1 MEKPSNKLQVE
12 ILSPSNV
19 LSAFS
24 NNKIT
29 SYLSTKNTSAQHYDF
44 GKDTP
49 STLYTAPKSTL
60 NAKFLEGNSKTRG
73 ISAEAS
79 SLMTSGKK
87 EPENVYFFKS
97 PLGAASNSKKNFS
110 FNNYMNENEANKKF
124 DFEQRHMKSV
134 KQESNNRLEVTTS
147 TNFKLVRNNSMNKLG
162 NNAKSNNNEMAEN
175 QKASVRRAME
185 NKNYDIDIFTPKTF
199 LMNNNA
205 ISYNNV
211 SSSINSNFPSN
222 TRDGMMLSPKQTKM
236 EKVYEQIR
244 LFQSNKK
251 KNEEITN
258 EHSKQIPEEKVKL
271 ANRTS

>member
-44 GKDTP
+44 GKNTP
-49 STLYTAPKSTL
+49 TTMYAAPKSTL
-60 NAKFLEGNSKTRG
+60 NAKFLEENCKTRG
-73 ISAEAS
+73 ISAEAAT
-79 SLMTSGKK
+79 LMNSGKR
-87 EPENVYFFKS
+87 EPETVYFFKS
-97 PLGAASNSKKNFS
+97 PLGAASSSKKNFS

-134 KQESNNRLEVTTS
+134 KQESNSRLEVTTS
-147 TNFKLVRNNSMNKLG
+147 ANFKLVRNNSMNKLG
-162 NNAKSNNNEMAEN
+162 NAKGNYNEMAEN

-185 NKNYDIDIFTPKTF
+185 KQNYDINIFTPKTF
-199 LMNNNA
+199 LMNNNGN
-205 ISYNNV
+205 SYNNV
-211 SSSINSNFPSN
+211 SSSINSNFPTN

-251 KNEEITN
+251 KKEEMTFNERP
-258 EHSKQIPEEKVKL
+258 KQIPEEKVKL